1 MVATHSNMVPLGT
14 KAPSFQLKDTCSEEM
29 VHFSSETK
37 GKGFLFAF
45 ICNHCPFVIHLKHH
59 FPALFNKCR
68 KKGLKIYAI
77 SANDSVKYPEDSPE
91 KMGFEAKQLNFE
103 FPYLFDKTQS
113 VAQSFKATCTPDFF
127 LYNEQQELFYR
138 GQYDDS
144 RPGGNINVTGN
155 DIKNAVNLL
164 LSSESPPRNQSPSI
178 GCNIK
183 WK

>member
-1 MVATHSNMVPLGT
+1 MVATHSNMLPLGT
-14 KAPSFQLKDTCSEEM
+14 KAPSFELKDTCSKEV
-29 VHFSSETK
+29 VHFSLETK
-37 GKGFLFAF
+37 GKGFLIAF
-45 ICNHCPFVIHLKHH
+45 ICNHCPFVIHLKSH
-59 FPALFNKCR
+59 FPSLFNEWV

-77 SANDSVKYPEDSPE
+77 SANDSVMYPADSPE
-91 KMGFEAKQLNFE
+91 QMGFEAKQLNFK
-103 FPYLFDKTQS
+103 FPYLFDETQS
-113 VAQSFKATCTPDFF
+113 IAQSFKAACTPDFF
-127 LYNEQQELFYR
+127 LYNEKQELFYR

-164 LSSESPPRNQSPSI
+164 LAGKGPPRNQYPSL